1 MACDALGKPLRFILT
16 GGQRNDC
23 TQALSLLDGLKAV
36 YVLADKGYDSNEIV
50 TAIIQSGAIPVIPP
64 RSNRNIQRNYD
75 KEIYKERN
83 LIERSFNK
91 LKHWRRI
98 ATRYDRKA
106 SHFMAFIHLAA
117 AMIWS

>member
-1 MACDALGKPLRFILT
+1 MACDTLGKPLRFILT

-23 TQALSLLDGLKAV
+23 TQALPLLDGLKSE

-50 TAIIQSGAIPVIPP
+50 NAVIESGAIPVIPP
-64 RSNRNIQRNYD
+64 RSSRNIQRSYD

-106 SHFMAFIHLAA
+106 AHFMAFIHLAA
-117 AMIWS
+117 AVIWS